1 MGKCSLQK
9 GKHSGMFHCTCCNA
23 IHIGVV
29 FALVCFHCFL
39 EHSFARFIFIFE
51 FSLFYVEKLQE
62 FVKPLV
68 CFLCFPW
75 IQTVKC
81 LLLYCQNIT
90 YFHFCFTIYTPI
102 KSLPFQSPSVI
113 FCISIVIGTNIWTKF
128 SSEFNNYVFTITYVP
143 ILEVCDKSIFPQM
156 FFVYIF
162 ISKGQ
167 AVSLKVPF
175 PNSENYGNET

>member
-29 FALVCFHCFL
+29 FALVSFHCFL

-51 FSLFYVEKLQE
+51 FSLFYLEKLQE

-90 YFHFCFTIYTPI
+90 YFHFLFYHLYPNKVLAFSKPI
-102 KSLPFQSPSVI
+102 S
-113 FCISIVIGTNIWTKF
+113 
-128 SSEFNNYVFTITYVP
+128 Y
-143 ILEVCDKSIFPQM
+143 IL
-156 FFVYIF
+156 Y
-162 ISKGQ
+162 
-167 AVSLKVPF
+167 L
-175 PNSENYGNET
+175 NSDWNKYLNEILQWV

>member
-23 IHIGVV
+23 IHIGVA

-51 FSLFYVEKLQE
+51 FSLFYLEKLQE

-81 LLLYCQNIT
+81 LLLYCQIIT
-90 YFHFCFTIYTPI
+90 YFHFLFYHLYPNKVLAFSKPI
-102 KSLPFQSPSVI
+102 S
-113 FCISIVIGTNIWTKF
+113 
-128 SSEFNNYVFTITYVP
+128 Y
-143 ILEVCDKSIFPQM
+143 IL
-156 FFVYIF
+156 Y
-162 ISKGQ
+162 
-167 AVSLKVPF
+167 L
-175 PNSENYGNET
+175 NSDWNKYLNEILQWV

>member
-1 MGKCSLQK
+1 M
-9 GKHSGMFHCTCCNA
+9 
-23 IHIGVV
+23 
-29 FALVCFHCFL
+29 
-39 EHSFARFIFIFE
+39 
-51 FSLFYVEKLQE
+51 
-62 FVKPLV
+62 
-68 CFLCFPW
+68 
-75 IQTVKC
+75 
-81 LLLYCQNIT
+81 
-90 YFHFCFTIYTPI
+90 
-102 KSLPFQSPSVI
+102 
-113 FCISIVIGTNIWTKF
+113 VIGTNIWTKF

>member
-39 EHSFARFIFIFE
+39 EHNFARFIFIFE

-90 YFHFCFTIYTPI
+90 YFHFLFYHLYPNKVLAFSKPI
-102 KSLPFQSPSVI
+102 S
-113 FCISIVIGTNIWTKF
+113 
-128 SSEFNNYVFTITYVP
+128 Y
-143 ILEVCDKSIFPQM
+143 IL
-156 FFVYIF
+156 Y
-162 ISKGQ
+162 
-167 AVSLKVPF
+167 L
-175 PNSENYGNET
+175 NSDWNKYLNEILQWV